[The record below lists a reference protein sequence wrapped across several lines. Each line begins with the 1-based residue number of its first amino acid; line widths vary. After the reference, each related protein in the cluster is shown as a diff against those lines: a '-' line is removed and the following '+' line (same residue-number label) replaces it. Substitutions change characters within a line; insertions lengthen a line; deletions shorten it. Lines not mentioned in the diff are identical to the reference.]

1 MQGIVEKRT
10 VQGEP
15 AGEKAKGSPNTELR
29 AMALLTGKLRLRS
42 ELAKWV
48 LRAVGTEFVFFDAD
62 NVYLQ
67 EGEVAT
73 EAHNED
79 ERPVLEERRDLD
91 EPYTQRWIAWCNM
104 AERNATDPLEKK
116 GIEAQMKYLGS
127 SKEGVVNTINR
138 EVKITGIW
146 GTRKA
151 RSTRSSASRHKACTS
166 GLCAKRNSWTWQW
179 RLHAA
184 SSLQNLVCAPK
195 N

>member
-1 MQGIVEKRT
+1 MPLQGIVEKRK
-10 VQGEP
+10 VQEEP

-29 AMALLTGKLRLRS
+29 AMALLTGKLRLRI

-62 NVYLQ
+62 NVY
-67 EGEVAT
+67 VAT

-79 ERPVLEERRDLD
+79 ERPVLQELRDLD

-116 GIEAQMKYLGS
+116 GIEAHMKYLGS

-151 RSTRSSASRHKACTS
+151 TGQKERARLETKVKEVKSTLGRSRTYKWGRWASNCT
-166 GLCAKRNSWTWQW
+166 L
-179 RLHAA
+179 A
-184 SSLQNLVCAPK
+184 SHSVCG
-195 N
+195 